1 MSNSKPSIFVTRR
14 LPQDVEARLIRDY
27 VAELNESDKPF
38 TAEQILA
45 GAEGHDGIICTPTD
59 KIDANLIAQLPHTI
73 KIVATFSV
81 GFDHVDL
88 EAAKDRGLVV
98 TNTPEVLTDA
108 TADLTMLLL
117 LGAARRAYEGQ
128 KMLYAGEWDGWRPTQ
143 LMGTQVSGKRLGIL
157 GMGRIGRALADR
169 ARGFSMEIHYSDVQ
183 RLPGDLEAGAT
194 YHRNPEDLLRNS
206 DFFSLNCPATA
217 ETRKFLNAE
226 RIEMLPQGA
235 IVVNSARGTVVDDEA
250 VIAALKSGRL
260 AAAGLDVFDGE
271 PELNPGYLDLENIFL
286 LPHLGSATI
295 ETRNAMGFK
304 ALDNLDAFFA
314 GRELPSRV
322 V

>member
-128 KMLYAGEWDGWRPTQ
+128 KMLYAGEWDGWRPTVT
-143 LMGTQVSGKRLGIL
+143 LRRYSCAHRRASSTIWGPAWWPRRPPPKAGASSSS
-157 GMGRIGRALADR
+157 GRI
-169 ARGFSMEIHYSDVQ
+169 FPPTISPTP
-183 RLPGDLEAGAT
+183 PGG
-194 YHRNPEDLLRNS
+194 
-206 DFFSLNCPATA
+206 
-217 ETRKFLNAE
+217 
-226 RIEMLPQGA
+226 
-235 IVVNSARGTVVDDEA
+235 
-250 VIAALKSGRL
+250 
-260 AAAGLDVFDGE
+260 
-271 PELNPGYLDLENIFL
+271 
-286 LPHLGSATI
+286 
-295 ETRNAMGFK
+295 
-304 ALDNLDAFFA
+304 
-314 GRELPSRV
+314 
-322 V
+322 